1 MDTSVVACGR
11 VFPHAVLKR
20 INAAV
25 RDHPGWSRADLARRV
40 CDWLDWRAANGKRKA
55 VNCRVALV
63 RLQRRG
69 LIDLPPPRRTVRFGG
84 SSFATTRLNV
94 PATLEGPGRKLRKL
108 EFVLVT

>member
-25 RDHPGWSRADLARRV
+25 RDHPEWSRADLARRV
-40 CDWLDWRAANGKRKA
+40 CNWLDWRAANGKDKT

-69 LIDLPPPRRTVRFGG
+69 LIDLPPPRRRVRFGG
-84 SSFATTRLNV
+84 SSFAATRLHV
-94 PATLEGPGRKLRKL
+94 PASLEGPAFRS
-108 EFVLVT
+108 ESVV